1 MKQITSP
8 RTTAVDRAIDVI
20 ELLSENEGTLSLS
33 QIMNKLDIPKQ
44 SLIRILNTLCVRGII
59 DKAEQRGFYRLGMN
73 LLFTE
78 HHLQD
83 KRNLRTIAWP
93 SMQELSQ
100 KVRKTIELS
109 ILDRDQ
115 LVCIERIQGNESV
128 NIYSRIGAV
137 YPYFHAVSVG
147 KVYLAQMDSAKR
159 KENLKKIGLPAVTE
173 RTITNAGT
181 LEKELKKVKSNGFAF
196 EDQELRKGVRRVAAP
211 IYDKTNKIAGCIS
224 IAAPIFSFELNDVDR
239 LGMVAKETAGE
250 ISKKIKEKEDKFE

>member
-20 ELLSENEGTLSLS
+20 ELLSENEGALPLS
-33 QIMNKLDIPKQ
+33 QIMNELDIPKQ

-59 DKAEQRGFYRLGMN
+59 DKAEKRGFYRLGMN

-78 HHLQD
+78 NHLQD
-83 KRNLRTIAWP
+83 KRNLRSIAWP

-147 KVYLAQMDSAKR
+147 KVYLAQMDSKRR

-173 RTITNAGT
+173 KTITDTDT
-181 LEKELKKVKSNGFAF
+181 LEKELQKVKSNGFAF

-211 IYDKTNKIAGCIS
+211 IYDKTNKVVGCIS
-224 IAAPIFSFELNDVDR
+224 VAAPIFSFKLDDIDR
-239 LGMVAKETAGE
+239 LGMLAKETAGE
-250 ISKKIKEKEDKFE
+250 ISKNISAKEDKFE

>member
-33 QIMNKLDIPKQ
+33 QIVDELGIPKQ

-59 DKAEQRGFYRLGMN
+59 DKAEKRGFYRLGIN

-78 HHLQD
+78 NHLQD
-83 KRNLRTIAWP
+83 KRNLRSIAWP

-100 KVRKTIELS
+100 KIRKTIELS

-173 RTITNAGT
+173 NTITDADT
-181 LEKELKKVKSNGFAF
+181 LEKELLKVKSNGFAF

-211 IYDKTNKIAGCIS
+211 IYDKTNKVVGCIS
-224 IAAPIFSFELNDVDR
+224 VAAPIFSFELDDVDR
-239 LGMVAKETAGE
+239 LGMLAKETARE
-250 ISKKIKEKEDKFE
+250 ISKNISAKEDKFE

>member
-20 ELLSENEGTLSLS
+20 ELLSENEGALSLS
-33 QIMNKLDIPKQ
+33 QIMNELDIPKQ

-59 DKAEQRGFYRLGMN
+59 DKAEKRGFYRLGIN

-78 HHLQD
+78 NHLQD
-83 KRNLRTIAWP
+83 KRNLRSIAW
-93 SMQELSQ
+93 SFIQELSQ
-100 KVRKTIELS
+100 RTCKTIELS

-115 LVCIERIQGNESV
+115 IVCIERIQGNESV

-147 KVYLAQMDSAKR
+147 KVYLSQMDAEKR

-173 RTITNAGT
+173 HTITDVGT
-181 LEKELKKVKSNGFAF
+181 LEKELQNVISNGFAF

-211 IYDKTNKIAGCIS
+211 IYDNQNKIAGCIS
-224 IAAPIFSFELNDVDR
+224 IAAPIFSFELDDVNK
-239 LGMVAKETAGE
+239 LGMLAKKTANE
-250 ISKKIKEKEDKFE
+250 ISKSLE